1 MQTECYK
8 SMPNGPA
15 SSCISEN
22 PNPNTNPNTAQTP
35 SLTDQSDWN
44 IEERAGQMVTVDI
57 CGGLGNQIWQVAA
70 AFAVEKKSGG
80 KLRVVLPLIAAAGD
94 IFNIDVRKN
103 KKK

>member
-1 MQTECYK
+1 
-8 SMPNGPA
+8 
-15 SSCISEN
+15 
-22 PNPNTNPNTAQTP
+22 
-35 SLTDQSDWN
+35 
-44 IEERAGQMVTVDI
+44 MVTVDI

-103 KKK
+103 KKI